1 MTLRTLPRDEEG
13 AAATALLVAA
23 TLIGFAIFVYM
34 AIPFGTA
41 VDAKARNRT
50 AADAAALAGAEGVRE
65 DLLAGLGDAGMPSSW
80 HDLPGVAGLGRSA
93 AEEYA
98 RYNDATL
105 LSYYFDASDGTAHVE
120 VEGQEVDGQLSHSSA
135 VAQVDL
141 PHCEALD
148 PPDPPSPSP
157 TPTPTP
163 APDKGDGKPGDPKP
177 DPLPTAP
184 PPPPAPVDLSV
195 HCDGFDLT
203 FQVRYTTDGGIEVHF
218 PPGQLGKIRDAMD
231 VRLIA

>member
-1 MTLRTLPRDEEG
+1 M
-13 AAATALLVAA
+13 LV
-23 TLIGFAIFVYM
+23 GFAIFVYM
-34 AIPFGTA
+34 AIPLGAA

-65 DLLAGLGDAGMPSSW
+65 DLLAGLGADGLPGSW
-80 HDLPGVAGLGRSA
+80 TDLPGAAGLGRSA

-105 LSYYFDASDGTAHVE
+105 LSYWFDATDGTAHVE
-120 VEGQEVDGQLSHSSA
+120 VAGQEVDGQLSHSRA

-141 PHCEALD
+141 PRCDPLD

-157 TPTPTP
+157 TPDPGP
-163 APDKGDGKPGDPKP
+163 GPGDPAP
-177 DPLPTAP
+177 ADPVPTELP
-184 PPPPAPVDLSV
+184 PPPPPVDLSV

-203 FQVRYTTDGGIEVHF
+203 FQVRYTEDGGVEVHF

>member
-1 MTLRTLPRDEEG
+1 MTARTLPRDEAG
-13 AAATALLVAA
+13 AAASALLVAA
-23 TLIGFAIFVYM
+23 VLIGFATFVYM
-34 AIPFGTA
+34 AIPLGAA

-65 DLLAGLGDAGMPSSW
+65 GLLAGLGDAGLPGSW
-80 HDLPGVAGLGRSA
+80 HDLPGAAGLGRSA

-105 LSYYFDASDGTAHVE
+105 LSYWFDPTDGTAHVE

-141 PHCEALD
+141 PHCDPLD
-148 PPDPPSPSP
+148 PPDPPA
-157 TPTPTP
+157 PTP
-163 APDKGDGKPGDPKP
+163 APEPEGDGDAGDEAPGDP
-177 DPLPTAP
+177 LPSEP
-184 PPPPAPVDLSV
+184 PPPPPPPVDLAV

-203 FQVRYTTDGGIEVHF
+203 FQVRYTEDGGVEVHF
-218 PPGQLGKIRDAMD
+218 PPGQLGRIRGAMD

>member
-1 MTLRTLPRDEEG
+1 MTSRTLLRDEEG
-13 AAATALLVAA
+13 AAASALLIAA
-23 TLIGFAIFVYM
+23 VLIGFAIFVYM
-34 AIPFGTA
+34 AIPLGAA

-65 DLLAGLGDAGMPSSW
+65 DLLAGLGDAG
-80 HDLPGVAGLGRSA
+80 LPGSWTELPSVAGLGRSA

-98 RYNDATL
+98 HYNDATL
-105 LSYYFDASDGTAHVE
+105 LSYWFDASDGTAHVE
-120 VEGQEVDGQLSHSSA
+120 VEGQDVDGQLSHSSA

-141 PHCEALD
+141 PHCDPLD
-148 PPDPPSPSP
+148 PPDPP
-157 TPTPTP
+157 TPTETATP
-163 APDKGDGKPGDPKP
+163 DPDGDGNDEGPA
-177 DPLPTAP
+177 DPLPSEP
-184 PPPPAPVDLSV
+184 PPPPPPVDLSV

-203 FQVRYTTDGGIEVHF
+203 FQVKYTADGGVEVHF

>member
-1 MTLRTLPRDEEG
+1 MTSRTLLRDEEG
-13 AAATALLVAA
+13 AAASALLIAA
-23 TLIGFAIFVYM
+23 VLIGFAIFVYM
-34 AIPFGTA
+34 AIPLGTA

-65 DLLAGLGDAGMPSSW
+65 DLLAGLGDAGLPSSW
-80 HDLPGVAGLGRSA
+80 HDLPGVAGMGRSA

-105 LSYYFDASDGTAHVE
+105 LSYYFDPYDGTAHVE
-120 VEGQEVDGQLSHSSA
+120 VEGQDVDGQLSHSSA

-141 PHCEALD
+141 PHCDALD
-148 PPDPPSPSP
+148 PPDPP
-157 TPTPTP
+157 TPTATP
-163 APDKGDGKPGDPKP
+163 DPEPDPDDKDKGPA
-177 DPLPTAP
+177 DPLPSEP
-184 PPPPAPVDLSV
+184 PPPPPPVDLSV

-203 FQVRYTTDGGIEVHF
+203 FQVRYTEDGGIEVHF